1 MHYFDYDEAEDCA
14 CDLWEEGE
22 RDWGVEIFALRG

>member
-14 CDLWEEGE
+14 CDLWEKGE
-22 RDWGVEIFALRG
+22 RDWGVEIFALGG